1 MKCVDVISVGLF
13 PGLVDDAA
21 HGAVVLLVVDL
32 EPLDEVDAQPLR
44 VCLLD
49 VRVELPVLEDE
60 PAGKLNN

>member
-1 MKCVDVISVGLF
+1 MKLVGVMCAGFLPGFVDY
-13 PGLVDDAA
+13 AA

-44 VCLLD
+44 MRLLD

-60 PAGKLNN
+60 PADKLNN